1 MLKRIFTPA
10 ASAMAALLIAVA
22 NIGVSPLSVFI
33 FYEPDVP
40 ECLKK

>member
-1 MLKRIFTPA
+1 MFKKLFPQT
-10 ASAMAALLIAVA
+10 ASVMAALLVAIA
-22 NIGVSPLSVFI
+22 NTGVSPLSVFI